1 MNEWSSF
8 KNDQLIMESWR
19 SFSSEEIEVLNE
31 ATVAV
36 LKNDHARSKK
46 VVDLVRKH
54 FNNDSNLMRDLECYK
69 SLYENQNLDSNMSQK
84 ILKEANISKR
94 LIDPNA
100 LFDEQT
106 NIINDVN
113 KNLSPSIFNNFVP
126 NYKSLATIN
135 KMFNTTSPKEKVI
148 LESKII
154 ENMSASPDLDD
165 EHPVIDNVVYK
176 TFVDKFNQ
184 KYQDDLLEEQK
195 YLLSH
200 YISSFTDNS
209 IELKIFL
216 NEEISRLKKLL
227 DTANNVEDV
236 KNDKMMVDK
245 TKQVI
250 EKLNSYSHETI
261 SENVIMTVLKTQQ
274 LVKEIYEDV
283 SQD

>member
-1 MNEWSSF
+1 MKVKHNKKRNTAF
-8 KNDQLIMESWR
+8 VY
-19 SFSSEEIEVLNE
+19 EVLINE

>member
-1 MNEWSSF
+1 MKVKHNKKRNTAFVYEA
-8 KNDQLIMESWR
+8 LI
-19 SFSSEEIEVLNE
+19 NE

-36 LKNDHARSKK
+36 LKDDFERSKK

-54 FNNDSNLMRDLECYK
+54 FTSDSNLKRDLECYK
-69 SLYENQNLDSNMSQK
+69 SLYENQSLETDMSHK

-94 LIDPNA
+94 MIDPNG

-113 KNLSPSIFNNFVP
+113 KNLSPSVFNNFVP

-148 LESKII
+148 LETKII
-154 ENMSASPDLDD
+154 ENMSASLQSDD
-165 EHPVIDNVVYK
+165 EHPVIDNIVYK

-184 KYQDDLLEEQK
+184 KYQEDLLDEQK

-209 IELKIFL
+209 IELKMFL
-216 NEEISRLKKLL
+216 NEEIGRLKEKLEEAKNIDEIKS
-227 DTANNVEDV
+227 DTSMT
-236 KNDKMMVDK
+236 DKADK
-245 TKQVI
+245 I
-250 EKLNSYSHETI
+250 ISKLNSYSQETI

-274 LVKEIYEDV
+274 LVKEIHEDGR
-283 SQD
+283 SS

>member
-1 MNEWSSF
+1 MKVKHNKKRNTAF
-8 KNDQLIMESWR
+8 VY
-19 SFSSEEIEVLNE
+19 EVLINE
-31 ATVAV
+31 ATIAV

-54 FNNDSNLMRDLECYK
+54 FNNDSNLKRDLECYK
-69 SLYENQNLDSNMSQK
+69 SLYENQNLDIDMSQK

-154 ENMSASPDLDD
+154 ENMSASPDSDD
-165 EHPVIDNVVYK
+165 EHPIIDNVVYK

-200 YISSFTDNS
+200 YISSFADNS

-227 DTANNVEDV
+227 DTANNVDEV
-236 KNDKMMVDK
+236 KDDKMMVDK

>member
-1 MNEWSSF
+1 MKVKHNKKRNTAFVYEA
-8 KNDQLIMESWR
+8 LI
-19 SFSSEEIEVLNE
+19 NE

-36 LKNDHARSKK
+36 LKDDFERSKK

-54 FNNDSNLMRDLECYK
+54 FTSDSNLKRDLECYK
-69 SLYENQNLDSNMSQK
+69 SLYENQSLETDMSHK

-94 LIDPNA
+94 MIDPDG

-106 NIINDVN
+106 SIINDVN
-113 KNLSPSIFNNFVP
+113 KNLTPSVFNNFVP

-148 LESKII
+148 LETKII
-154 ENMSASPDLDD
+154 ENMSASLQSDD
-165 EHPVIDNVVYK
+165 EHPVIDNIVYK

-184 KYQDDLLEEQK
+184 KYQEDLLDEQK

-209 IELKIFL
+209 IELKMFL
-216 NEEISRLKKLL
+216 NEEIGRLKEKLEEAKNIDEIKS
-227 DTANNVEDV
+227 DTSMT
-236 KNDKMMVDK
+236 DKADK
-245 TKQVI
+245 I
-250 EKLNSYSHETI
+250 ISKLNSYSQETI

-274 LVKEIYEDV
+274 LVKEIHEDGR
-283 SQD
+283 SS

>member
-1 MNEWSSF
+1 MKVKHNKKRNTAFVYEA
-8 KNDQLIMESWR
+8 LI
-19 SFSSEEIEVLNE
+19 NE

-36 LKNDHARSKK
+36 LKDDFERSKK

-54 FNNDSNLMRDLECYK
+54 FTSDSNLKRDLECYK
-69 SLYENQNLDSNMSQK
+69 SLYENQSLETDMSHK

-94 LIDPNA
+94 MIDPDG

-106 NIINDVN
+106 SIINDVN
-113 KNLSPSIFNNFVP
+113 KNLTPSVFNNFVP

-148 LESKII
+148 LETKII
-154 ENMSASPDLDD
+154 ENMSASLQLDD
-165 EHPVIDNVVYK
+165 EHPVIDNIVYK

-184 KYQDDLLEEQK
+184 KYQEDLLDEQK

-209 IELKIFL
+209 IELKMFL
-216 NEEISRLKKLL
+216 NEEIGRLKEKLEEAKNIDEIKS
-227 DTANNVEDV
+227 DTSMSSKA
-236 KNDKMMVDK
+236 DK
-245 TKQVI
+245 I
-250 EKLNSYSHETI
+250 ISKLNSYSQETI

-274 LVKEIYEDV
+274 LVKEIHEDGR
-283 SQD
+283 SS